1 MVFEEAEIVASRLN
15 SQEATRAILI
25 QLAAG
30 SIMSKKAGDAFSKTI
45 KKMTKA

>member
-25 QLAAG
+25 QLAAA
-30 SIMSKKAGDAFSKTI
+30 SVMSKKGAEAFSKTI
-45 KKMTKA
+45 KKMTQT